1 MNYRVIVDMA
11 KALPKLEK
19 LNLDLGIFKEFSVL
33 LDIEAD
39 NPDDACYLSYRI
51 FCDKILEQNS
61 KYEIKTMLKELKNEF
76 RVVQL
81 IEI

>member
-1 MNYRVIVDMA
+1 MSYRVIIDMA

-33 LDIEAD
+33 LDIDAD
-39 NPDDACYLSYRI
+39 NPDDACYLAYRI

-61 KYEIKTMLKELKNEF
+61 KHEIKTMLKELKNDF
-76 RVVQL
+76 KVVQL
-81 IEI
+81 IES

>member
-1 MNYRVIVDMA
+1 MNYRVIIDMA
-11 KALPKLEK
+11 KALPKIEK
-19 LNLDLGIFKEFSVL
+19 LKLDLGIFKKFSVL

-39 NPDDACYLSYRI
+39 NPDDACYLAYRM
-51 FCDKILEQNS
+51 FCDKILEQNTNH
-61 KYEIKTMLKELKNEF
+61 EIKTILKELKNEF

>member
-1 MNYRVIVDMA
+1 MNYRVIIDMA

-39 NPDDACYLSYRI
+39 NPDYACYLAYRI